1 MDDAT
6 MLHGPVE
13 GPINAVSL
21 NREGTSIV
29 VAGKNLLKV
38 VSCKEEAPFKEL
50 ASLKL
55 GKVSTVNISHL
66 DVSWCP
72 VDGDNLI
79 ASAVTNGAI
88 ALWNLGL
95 QSHRKLD
102 RMFHVHR
109 RTANK
114 VCFHPSDANYL
125 VSGSQDATVVFF
137 DLRKSDPALAFENG
151 TDCVRDIK
159 FARSSQLMFALVDET
174 GSVKFWDIR
183 MPDRPVKLF
192 TAHSGPIFSLDFHPS
207 WRGTMATAGR
217 DKLIKVWNWQI
228 DRPSVLHT
236 VQTIAPV
243 SLIRWRR
250 GREYHIAS
258 GSLVLDFSIHV
269 WDVRRPYVPFVS
281 FEGHTGAV
289 TGICWKQDPHKLI
302 TSGRDGLLF
311 LRDIKDAARF
321 TDLISPATVA
331 VSCRGEMIAAVSNT
345 ALQRSEAKS
354 HSNILGKFGT
364 IATMYKTK
372 GFQAGIREKP
382 TVLLREPHLSSV
394 FVFSQ
399 ISLDSSVQ
407 NVLAQ
412 NYASS
417 ASREVIVLQDFS
429 CEYIAD
435 CAKRYKLQGGP
446 VDQLCSHNSQEAYA
460 WLLLSDIHT
469 SGYLSPE
476 NVRRFQ
482 RAQKRTEAADEPD
495 SDLSSDF
502 SSENCTDEND
512 VNELLE
518 SCSPQCTSRNSCSR
532 DDHFDL
538 WYSWAPRI
546 SPAFRSTVGSY
557 DVPKDA
563 FEDTSE
569 LKMQEE
575 SENVPKLLIPLLE
588 DDFAAVFHELISNR
602 KQKSVCR
609 YVVAD
614 PSDFVFLISC
624 MLNYYVEKA
633 SDVQMSVTMLIVL
646 GETANGIV
654 SESAVKRWFL
664 AYIVTA
670 MFKVYTFAAL
680 VVYTVVTLLTLKNG
694 LAFMTF
700 ARQGVDILANTVKNS
715 GSVFILAKL
724 NSEQCLTRNK
734 LWLKLYEPPFVKLNE
749 SVKQPRVVGRN
760 VAAESGFLSETSTSN
775 ESSDSGGSYELTMTR
790 IATPASQPEYIT
802 TFFVS
807 PECVEFVTAWRPI
820 DDFCLIA
827 SVVHYCNIELAYRFS
842 RLRRSFTLEE
852 VQSRWEELYSN
863 GVALEQRREEI
874 ANLSDE
880 QIFPELLRL
889 QMNPAEAA
897 ALAEVSSTTATDAE
911 FFRDLLEKKAKV
923 FHEFREPAALLEFW
937 TDLKRANLLCD
948 QKINPAPTGKVVL
961 SLSDCSD
968 DGSDQAVGSSSSEH
982 SSNSDDDSS
991 SEDGFEGPLCK
1002 LARFQNAAT
1011 ALKQE
1016 INIIKEHIR
1025 GLVTALEL
1033 SPETEGFGDSM
1044 VACSVVLH
1052 IGMKTYHLR
1061 SPVVIIGTPLAD
1073 RHIDIDLSPFM
1084 ASEYL
1089 EQYAGPLAE
1098 IEKRASGIYCL
1109 TNCSHVPIFV
1119 NGDTLLF
1126 GKTVALFDQSIIW
1139 IAGIVTRFELNGCT
1153 VC

>member
-417 ASREVIVLQDFS
+417 ASREDFS

-446 VDQLCSHNSQEAYA
+446 VDQLCSHNSQVALELGRQNEAYA

-482 RAQKRTEAADEPD
+482 HLFRSVLRRRIDILGAQKRTEAADEPD

-633 SDVQMSVTMLIVL
+633 VIFWMLRGSPSVMQTVLEFQSDVQMSVTMLIVL

-664 AYIVTA
+664 AYIDLL
-670 MFKVYTFAAL
+670 KRYQLYPIAAL
-680 VVYTVVTLLTLKNG
+680 VTNLCPIEEIKADKNQQCT
-694 LAFMTF
+694 MN
-700 ARQGVDILANTVKNS
+700 ILCSRHGHVQSLYVCCPGCLHGGHVAHIEEWF
-715 GSVFILAKL
+715 SVH
-724 NSEQCLTRNK
+724 
-734 LWLKLYEPPFVKLNE
+734 
-749 SVKQPRVVGRN
+749 
-760 VAAESGFLSETSTSN
+760 
-775 ESSDSGGSYELTMTR
+775 
-790 IATPASQPEYIT
+790 
-802 TFFVS
+802 
-807 PECVEFVTAWRPI
+807 
-820 DDFCLIA
+820 DFC
-827 SVVHYCNIELAYRFS
+827 
-842 RLRRSFTLEE
+842 
-852 VQSRWEELYSN
+852 
-863 GVALEQRREEI
+863 
-874 ANLSDE
+874 
-880 QIFPELLRL
+880 
-889 QMNPAEAA
+889 
-897 ALAEVSSTTATDAE
+897 
-911 FFRDLLEKKAKV
+911 
-923 FHEFREPAALLEFW
+923 
-937 TDLKRANLLCD
+937 
-948 QKINPAPTGKVVL
+948 PTG
-961 SLSDCSD
+961 C
-968 DGSDQAVGSSSSEH
+968 GH
-982 SSNSDDDSS
+982 
-991 SEDGFEGPLCK
+991 PC
-1002 LARFQNAAT
+1002 
-1011 ALKQE
+1011 
-1016 INIIKEHIR
+1016 
-1025 GLVTALEL
+1025 
-1033 SPETEGFGDSM
+1033 
-1044 VACSVVLH
+1044 
-1052 IGMKTYHLR
+1052 
-1061 SPVVIIGTPLAD
+1061 
-1073 RHIDIDLSPFM
+1073 
-1084 ASEYL
+1084 EY
-1089 EQYAGPLAE
+1089 
-1098 IEKRASGIYCL
+1098 S
-1109 TNCSHVPIFV
+1109 
-1119 NGDTLLF
+1119 
-1126 GKTVALFDQSIIW
+1126 
-1139 IAGIVTRFELNGCT
+1139 
-1153 VC
+1153 